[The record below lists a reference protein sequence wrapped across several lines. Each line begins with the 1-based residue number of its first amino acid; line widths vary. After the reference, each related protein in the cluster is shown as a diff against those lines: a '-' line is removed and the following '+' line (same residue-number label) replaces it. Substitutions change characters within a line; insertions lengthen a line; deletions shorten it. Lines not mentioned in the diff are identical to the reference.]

1 MLTVKMRIL
10 ESNINILDILSI
22 SRGINFRDSAGQFF
36 LQGFSFAKMAKKRE
50 NAKVSPPKVEI
61 PKCSE
66 TSSTIPV
73 PSLS

>member
-36 LQGFSFAKMAKKRE
+36 SRGFSFAKMAKKHE
-50 NAKVSPPKVEI
+50 NAKVSPRESFSP
-61 PKCSE
+61 
-66 TSSTIPV
+66 
-73 PSLS
+73 